1 MRVLLEGENKS
12 KQISRP
18 KTGREKKKINP
29 ALVSKSDHHQGINQ
43 FAAAAD
49 SHLSLGPEQIN

>member
-1 MRVLLEGENKS
+1 LKEK
-12 KQISRP
+12 ISQNRLADQ
-18 KTGREKKKINP
+18 KWVGRKKKNP